1 SRLSPFAITKGRRE
15 KKEGKEASSK
25 SNAKGSNNFER
36 WLPFLDAKTSS
47 GKKVLPPINR
57 LNTSLLLSSELN
69 RTSYGFI
76 VFEVTWSNVRGLNY
90 YNELQT
96 DTSVAIETKFMQRWE
111 FDSIG
116 QAVSCM
122 SSWFSGTFS
131 EQHCFREHLKSTIET
146 WEMLSRIKYL
156 GTMLFLHNFEKAVQC
171 LWTVLRAIRS
181 FLSFLNLP
189 LAGPFME
196 FLDFLFPVWNIFS
209 EAIESFF
216 SVICI
221 GIGFIISLVG
231 DLLEVVLMPICFIG
245 LVLRNITTSVLYP
258 MFLIF
263 WEILCAPI
271 RLVLALA
278 SFLAYVCGFIYDV
291 VGNIWLSL
299 SGIIQL
305 ASASEA
311 TVSSANEVSM
321 WRTLWNDLFSQ

>member
-1 SRLSPFAITKGRRE
+1 MDVPHGQSSISFKNTPVLKATASRLCGPLFD
-15 KKEGKEASSK
+15 
-25 SNAKGSNNFER
+25 
-36 WLPFLDAKTSS
+36 W
-47 GKKVLPPINR
+47 
-57 LNTSLLLSSELN
+57 
-69 RTSYGFI
+69 I
-76 VFEVTWSNVRGLNY
+76 V
-90 YNELQT
+90 
-96 DTSVAIETKFMQRWE
+96 
-111 FDSIG
+111 
-116 QAVSCM
+116 
-122 SSWFSGTFS
+122 
-131 EQHCFREHLKSTIET
+131 T

-196 FLDFLFPVWNIFS
+196 FLDFLFPVWNMFS

-231 DLLEVVLMPICFIG
+231 DLLEVVLIPICFIG

-258 MFLIF
+258 MFLIL
-263 WEILCAPI
+263 WEILCALI

-291 VGNIWLSL
+291 VGNICDTSHKGPTQAQECDGLKLPQGPITRSKARQMHSKLNGTIQEFVSKALDAYMRERENQDSL
-299 SGIIQL
+299 SCFQENQETE
-305 ASASEA
+305 S
-311 TVSSANEVSM
+311 
-321 WRTLWNDLFSQ
+321 

>member
-1 SRLSPFAITKGRRE
+1 MDVPYGQSSISFKNVPLLKATASRLCGP
-15 KKEGKEASSK
+15 
-25 SNAKGSNNFER
+25 
-36 WLPFLDAKTSS
+36 L
-47 GKKVLPPINR
+47 
-57 LNTSLLLSSELN
+57 
-69 RTSYGFI
+69 
-76 VFEVTWSNVRGLNY
+76 
-90 YNELQT
+90 
-96 DTSVAIETKFMQRWE
+96 
-111 FDSIG
+111 FD
-116 QAVSCM
+116 
-122 SSWFSGTFS
+122 W
-131 EQHCFREHLKSTIET
+131 IET

-156 GTMLFLHNFEKAVQC
+156 GTMLFLHNFKKAVQC

-196 FLDFLFPVWNIFS
+196 FLDFLFPVWNMFS

-258 MFLIF
+258 MFLIL
-263 WEILCAPI
+263 WKILCAPI

-278 SFLAYVCGFIYDV
+278 SLLAYVCGFIYDV

-305 ASASEA
+305 ASTSEA

-321 WRTLWNDLFSQ
+321 WRTLWNDLFSQIFRALRSILPGFVAFFTACNRHRL